1 MNTPTQTRSRL
12 LSSKLRFEV
21 GFTEYRSVA
30 ANPPG
35 NAARQNDASILMGAF
50 ENPNALINVY
60 GSTYFDRGLRGHF
73 GGTYRLPWSSHLGWI
88 CSYQDGLPYGRILP
102 VTGLNQ
108 GLVGILATRRG
119 PGDGSP
125 NLGKRT
131 EYNLTVDVRW
141 SRTFRFSHYRAD
153 FLLDVYNLLN
163 QAHAFAEA
171 DITSPNHLW
180 RIPLQFQA
188 PRSLEL
194 GLRLSW

>member
-73 GGTYRLPWSSHLGWI
+73 GAL
-88 CSYQDGLPYGRILP
+88 
-102 VTGLNQ
+102 TGF
-108 GLVGILATRRG
+108 
-119 PGDGSP
+119 PGVAIWDGSAAI
-125 NLGKRT
+125 RT
-131 EYNLTVDVRW
+131 VSLMAGF
-141 SRTFRFSHYRAD
+141 FRSQD
-153 FLLDVYNLLN
+153 
-163 QAHAFAEA
+163 
-171 DITSPNHLW
+171 
-180 RIPLQFQA
+180 
-188 PRSLEL
+188 
-194 GLRLSW
+194 